1 MYPKLNSISFKKDEE
16 IPLRIYPFIIIV
28 FLLRGIRNKR
38 NFFLPCVSFIDI
50 NNIPQTQRWDTGV
63 EKFILHETKC
73 RRKYTTGLL
82 VKSSHYYFLITFIT
96 QFKVKHCFK
105 NLSDEEK
112 LCFVEKKKKYFSA
125 FKEGHKLRTKAFH
138 YLAKEIVPPF
148 PASLPYLQ
156 PKRLETTESL
166 LNRCQE
172 YWRFQCSPNAKI
184 PC

>member
-112 LCFVEKKKKYFSA
+112 LCFVEKKKSTFQPSKKVTSS
-125 FKEGHKLRTKAFH
+125 ELRLSTTLQRKLCLPFLPHSLISNPKGLKLLKA
-138 YLAKEIVPPF
+138 
-148 PASLPYLQ
+148 
-156 PKRLETTESL
+156 
-166 LNRCQE
+166 C
-172 YWRFQCSPNAKI
+172 
-184 PC
+184 